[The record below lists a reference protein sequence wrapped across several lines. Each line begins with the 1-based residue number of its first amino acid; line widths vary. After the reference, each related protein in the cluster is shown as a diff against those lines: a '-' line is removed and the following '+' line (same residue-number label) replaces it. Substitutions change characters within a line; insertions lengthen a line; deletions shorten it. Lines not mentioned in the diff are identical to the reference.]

1 MMDTFA
7 ALAHGMAVAV
17 QPMNLLYALIGVF
30 LGTAVGVLPGIGP
43 ALTVALLLPV
53 TYKLDPGGSL
63 IMFAGIYYGG
73 MYGGST
79 TAILI
84 NTPGESASMAT
95 ALEGNKMAK
104 AGRGG
109 PALATS
115 AIGSFV
121 AGTIA
126 TIGLAF
132 LAPWLVDFAVRFGP
146 EDYFAL
152 MCVAFV
158 TVSATFGDSP
168 IRGLTSLFIGLTLG
182 LVGID
187 KLTGQAR
194 LAFGVPELLDGVEVT
209 TLAVGLFAVGEAL
222 YVASRRH
229 HTEEKLEP
237 VRGSLWMTKED
248 WRRSWKPWLRGTM
261 FGFPIGALP
270 AGGAEIPTFLSY
282 STEKRLTKHPEEFG
296 KGAIEGVAGPEAAN
310 NASAAGT
317 LVPLLTLGLPTSATA
332 AMMLAGFQQYGLN
345 PGPLLFAERPDLVWG
360 LIASLFIANCMLLVL
375 NLPLVGLWV
384 RLLAI
389 PQPWLYAGILVF
401 ATMGTIAAKPSVV
414 ELSMLA
420 GFGVLG
426 FLMRRF
432 DFPIAPVVVGLI
444 LGPIAESQ
452 LRRALAISLGDP
464 MTLLQSPISATL
476 LGIALVALLAPV
488 RAEGDGAL
496 QGERGLAVPARASSN
511 AASSSLRK
519 RHAVGTSLAPSRRPD
534 RCRQRLCEDRG
545 WAVRGDCQDRRG
557 QRPPHLWRLLQ
568 CTVQGLGRHSVE
580 ARHHPAAAIRLYDG
594 KECLRHNPGDRRH
607 GPASQRPV
615 RRLLPGLL
623 RQRLYPSGRPHP

>member
-1 MMDTFA
+1 MA
-7 ALAHGMAVAV
+7 ESILALSNGLLIAL
-17 QPMNLLYALIGVF
+17 QPHNLLFALVGVL

-109 PALATS
+109 PALATA

-126 TIGLAF
+126 TLGLAF
-132 LAPWLVDFAVRFGP
+132 LAPWLVEIAVGFGP

-152 MCVAFV
+152 MVLAFV

-168 IRGLTSLFIGLTLG
+168 TRGLTSLFIGLTLG
-182 LVGID
+182 LIGID

-194 LAFGVPELLDGVEVT
+194 LAFGVPELLDGVDVT
-209 TLAVGLFAVGEAL
+209 TLAVGLFAIGEAL
-222 YVASRRH
+222 FVASRRH
-229 HTEEKLEP
+229 LGEDKIEP
-237 VRGSLWMTKED
+237 VRGSLWMTRED
-248 WRRSWKPWLRGTM
+248 WGRSWKPWLRGTAL
-261 FGFPIGALP
+261 GFPIGALP

-282 STEKRLTKHPEEFG
+282 STERRLAAKPEEFG
-296 KGAIEGVAGPEAAN
+296 HGAIEGVAGPEAAN

-345 PGPLLFAERPDLVWG
+345 PGPLLFAEKPDLVWG
-360 LIASLFIANCMLLVL
+360 LIASLFIANAMLLVL

-401 ATMGTIAAKPSVV
+401 ATVGTVAAKPSPV
-414 ELSMLA
+414 ELGMLTT
-420 GFGVLG
+420 FGVLG
-426 FLMRRF
+426 FLMRRY

-444 LGPIAESQ
+444 LGPMAETQ
-452 LRRALAISLGDP
+452 LRRALSISLGDP
-464 MTLLQSPISATL
+464 RVLVESPLAATL
-476 LGIALVALLAPV
+476 LIVAALALVAPFAK
-488 RAEGDGAL
+488 E
-496 QGERGLAVPARASSN
+496 
-511 AASSSLRK
+511 
-519 RHAVGTSLAPSRRPD
+519 
-534 RCRQRLCEDRG
+534 
-545 WAVRGDCQDRRG
+545 
-557 QRPPHLWRLLQ
+557 
-568 CTVQGLGRHSVE
+568 GLGRFRMQE
-580 ARHHPAAAIRLYDG
+580 D
-594 KECLRHNPGDRRH
+594 
-607 GPASQRPV
+607 
-615 RRLLPGLL
+615 
-623 RQRLYPSGRPHP
+623 

>member
-1 MMDTFA
+1 MD
-7 ALAHGMAVAV
+7 ALISLTHGMAVAL
-17 QPMNLLYALIGVF
+17 QPMNLLFALIGVF

-53 TYKLDPGGSL
+53 TYKLDPAGSL

-109 PALATS
+109 PALATA

-126 TIGLAF
+126 TLGIVF
-132 LAPWLVDFAVRFGP
+132 LAPWLVDIALMFGP

-152 MCVAFV
+152 MCVAFI
-158 TVSATFGDSP
+158 TVSATFGASP
-168 IRGLTSLFIGLTLG
+168 VRGLTSLFLGLALG

-187 KLTGQAR
+187 KLTGQPR
-194 LAFGVPELLDGVEVT
+194 LTFGIPELLDGVEVT
-209 TLAVGLFAVGEAL
+209 TLAVGLFAIGEAL
-222 YVASRRH
+222 FIASQRH
-229 HTEEKLEP
+229 KGEEKIEP

-248 WRRSWKPWLRGTM
+248 WARSWKPWLRGTL

-282 STEKRLTKHPEEFG
+282 STERRLAKHPEDFG

-360 LIASLFIANCMLLVL
+360 LIASLFVANGMLLVL

-389 PQPWLYAGILVF
+389 PQPWLYAGILAF

-414 ELSMLA
+414 ELIML
-420 GFGVLG
+420 GLFGILG

-444 LGPIAESQ
+444 LGPAAEAQ
-452 LRRALAISLGDP
+452 FRRALSISLGDP
-464 MTLLQSPISATL
+464 LILVQSPISATL
-476 LGIALVALLAPV
+476 LAIALLA
-488 RAEGDGAL
+488 L
-496 QGERGLAVPARASSN
+496 I
-511 AASSSLRK
+511 
-519 RHAVGTSLAPSRRPD
+519 APF
-534 RCRQRLCEDRG
+534 
-545 WAVRGDCQDRRG
+545 V
-557 QRPPHLWRLLQ
+557 
-568 CTVQGLGRHSVE
+568 
-580 ARHHPAAAIRLYDG
+580 
-594 KECLRHNPGDRRH
+594 LRHLDRFR
-607 GPASQRPV
+607 AADD
-615 RRLLPGLL
+615 
-623 RQRLYPSGRPHP
+623 

>member
-1 MMDTFA
+1 MDAFGSLLQG
-7 ALAHGMAVAV
+7 LAIAT
-17 QPMNLLYALIGVF
+17 QPVNLLYALIGVL

-43 ALTVALLLPV
+43 ALTVALLLPI
-53 TYKLDPGGSL
+53 TFKLDPAGSL

-84 NTPGESASMAT
+84 NTPGESASLVT

-109 PALATS
+109 PALATA

-121 AGTIA
+121 AGTLA
-126 TIGLAF
+126 TLGIVL
-132 LAPWLVDFAVRFGP
+132 LAPWLVEVAVRFGP

-152 MCVAFV
+152 MCVAFI
-158 TVSATFGDSP
+158 TVSATFGNSP

-187 KLTGQAR
+187 RLTGQAR
-194 LAFGVPELLDGVEVT
+194 LAFGIPELLDGVEVT

-222 YVASRRH
+222 YVASRRNKQ
-229 HTEEKLEP
+229 EDKLEP
-237 VRGSLWMTKED
+237 VRGSLWMTRQD
-248 WRRSWKPWLRGTM
+248 WSRSWRPWLRGTL

-282 STEKRLTKHPEEFG
+282 STERRLTKHPEEFG

-360 LIASLFIANCMLLVL
+360 LIASLFIANAMLLVL

-420 GFGVLG
+420 AFGVLG

-432 DFPIAPVVVGLI
+432 DYPVAPVVVGLI
-444 LGPIAESQ
+444 LGPVAEAQ
-452 LRRALAISLGDP
+452 LRRALQISLGDP
-464 MTLLQSPISATL
+464 LVLVQSPMSATL
-476 LGIALVALLAPV
+476 LVIAFIALVAPFVLK
-488 RAEGDGAL
+488 GM
-496 QGERGLAVPARASSN
+496 
-511 AASSSLRK
+511 
-519 RHAVGTSLAPSRRPD
+519 SRFQAD
-534 RCRQRLCEDRG
+534 ED
-545 WAVRGDCQDRRG
+545 
-557 QRPPHLWRLLQ
+557 
-568 CTVQGLGRHSVE
+568 
-580 ARHHPAAAIRLYDG
+580 
-594 KECLRHNPGDRRH
+594 
-607 GPASQRPV
+607 
-615 RRLLPGLL
+615 
-623 RQRLYPSGRPHP
+623 

>member
-1 MMDTFA
+1 MD
-7 ALAHGMAVAV
+7 ALNSLLQGLAVAT
-17 QPMNLLYALIGVF
+17 QPANLLFALIGVL

-53 TYKLDPGGSL
+53 TFKLDPAGSL

-84 NTPGESASMAT
+84 NTPGESASLAT

-109 PALATS
+109 PALATA

-126 TIGLAF
+126 TLGIVF
-132 LAPWLVDFAVRFGP
+132 LAPWLVEIAVRFGP

-152 MCVAFV
+152 MCVAFI

-168 IRGLTSLFIGLTLG
+168 VRGLTSLCIGLALG

-187 KLTGQAR
+187 RLTGQAR

-209 TLAVGLFAVGEAL
+209 TLAVGLFAIGEAL
-222 YVASRRH
+222 YVASRRNKQ
-229 HTEEKLEP
+229 EDKLEP
-237 VRGSLWMTKED
+237 VRGSLWMTRQD
-248 WRRSWKPWLRGTM
+248 WLRSWKPWLRGTL

-282 STEKRLTKHPEEFG
+282 STERRLTKYPDEFG

-360 LIASLFIANCMLLVL
+360 LIASLFIANTMLLVL

-414 ELSMLA
+414 ELSMLTV
-420 GFGVLG
+420 FGVMG
-426 FLMRRF
+426 FVMRRF
-432 DFPIAPVVVGLI
+432 DYPVAPVVVGLI
-444 LGPIAESQ
+444 LGPVAEAQ
-452 LRRALAISLGDP
+452 LRRALQISLGDP
-464 MTLLQSPISATL
+464 MVLVQSPMSATL
-476 LGIALVALLAPV
+476 LAIALVALIAPFV
-488 RAEGDGAL
+488 I
-496 QGERGLAVPARASSN
+496 RGVSRF
-511 AASSSLRK
+511 K
-519 RHAVGTSLAPSRRPD
+519 TS
-534 RCRQRLCEDRG
+534 ED
-545 WAVRGDCQDRRG
+545 
-557 QRPPHLWRLLQ
+557 
-568 CTVQGLGRHSVE
+568 
-580 ARHHPAAAIRLYDG
+580 
-594 KECLRHNPGDRRH
+594 
-607 GPASQRPV
+607 
-615 RRLLPGLL
+615 
-623 RQRLYPSGRPHP
+623 

>member
-1 MMDTFA
+1 MEALDALLHGLTIA
-7 ALAHGMAVAV
+7 A
-17 QPMNLLYALIGVF
+17 QPMNLLYALIGVL

-43 ALTVALLLPV
+43 ALTVALLLPI
-53 TYKLDPGGSL
+53 TFKLDPAGSL

-79 TAILI
+79 TSILI
-84 NTPGESASMAT
+84 NTPGESASMVT

-109 PALATS
+109 PALATA

-121 AGTIA
+121 AGTLA
-126 TIGLAF
+126 TLGIVF
-132 LAPWLVDFAVRFGP
+132 LAPWLVNVAVNFGP

-152 MCVAFV
+152 MCVAFI

-168 IRGLTSLFIGLTLG
+168 VRGLTSLFIGLTLG

-194 LAFGVPELLDGVEVT
+194 LAFGVPDLLDGIEVT
-209 TLAVGLFAVGEAL
+209 TLAVGLFAMGEAL

-229 HTEEKLEP
+229 LVQEKLEP

-248 WRRSWKPWLRGTM
+248 WKRSFWPWIRGTM

-282 STEKRLTKHPEEFG
+282 SAEKRLSKHPEEFG
-296 KGAIEGVAGPEAAN
+296 HGAIEGVAGPEAAN

-360 LIASLFIANCMLLVL
+360 LIASLFIANIMLLVL

-414 ELSMLA
+414 EISMLA
-420 GFGVLG
+420 GFGVMG

-432 DFPIAPVVVGLI
+432 DYPVAPVVVGLI
-444 LGPIAESQ
+444 LGPVAESQ
-452 LRRALAISLGDP
+452 LRRALQISLGDP
-464 MTLLQSPISATL
+464 MVLLQSPMSATL
-476 LGIALVALLAPV
+476 LGIALLALIAPF
-488 RAEGDGAL
+488 AL
-496 QGERGLAVPARASSN
+496 KGMSRFKAS
-511 AASSSLRK
+511 
-519 RHAVGTSLAPSRRPD
+519 
-534 RCRQRLCEDRG
+534 ED
-545 WAVRGDCQDRRG
+545 
-557 QRPPHLWRLLQ
+557 
-568 CTVQGLGRHSVE
+568 
-580 ARHHPAAAIRLYDG
+580 
-594 KECLRHNPGDRRH
+594 
-607 GPASQRPV
+607 
-615 RRLLPGLL
+615 
-623 RQRLYPSGRPHP
+623 

>member
-1 MMDTFA
+1 MDVFA
-7 ALAHGMAVAV
+7 SLAHGLAVAI
-17 QPMNLLYALIGVF
+17 QPMNLVFALIGVL

-43 ALTVALLLPV
+43 ALTVALLLPI
-53 TYKLDPGGSL
+53 TFKLDPAGSI

-84 NTPGESASMAT
+84 NTPGESASLAT

-109 PALATS
+109 PALATA

-121 AGTIA
+121 AGTLA
-126 TIGLAF
+126 TLGIAF
-132 LAPWLVDFAVRFGP
+132 LAPLLVELAIRFGP

-152 MCVAFV
+152 MCLAFV
-158 TVSATFGDSP
+158 TVSATVGDSP
-168 IRGLTSLFIGLTLG
+168 IRGLTSLFIGLMLG

-187 KLTGQAR
+187 LLTGQAR
-194 LAFGVPELLDGVEVT
+194 LTFGVPELVDGVEIT
-209 TLAVGLFAVGEAL
+209 TLAVGVFAIGEAL

-229 HTEEKLEP
+229 HGEEKLEP
-237 VRGSLWMTKED
+237 VRGSLWMTKQD
-248 WRRSWKPWLRGTM
+248 WQRSWKPWLRGFA

-270 AGGAEIPTFLSY
+270 AGGAEIPTFMSY
-282 STEKRLTKHPEEFG
+282 STEKRLTKYPQEFG

-345 PGPLLFAERPDLVWG
+345 PGPLLFAEKPDLVWG
-360 LIASLFIANCMLLVL
+360 LIASLFIANVMLLVL

-401 ATMGTIAAKPSVV
+401 AAMGTIAANPSVV
-414 ELSMLA
+414 ELVMLTV
-420 GFGVLG
+420 FGLLG

-432 DFPIAPVVVGLI
+432 DYPIAPAVVGLI
-444 LGPIAESQ
+444 LGPVAESQ
-452 LRRALAISLGDP
+452 LRRALQISLGDP
-464 MTLLQSPISATL
+464 MALVQSPIAATL
-476 LGIALVALLAPV
+476 LALTAIALIAPFV
-488 RAEGDGAL
+488 LRGLGQFRAE
-496 QGERGLAVPARASSN
+496 
-511 AASSSLRK
+511 
-519 RHAVGTSLAPSRRPD
+519 
-534 RCRQRLCEDRG
+534 ED
-545 WAVRGDCQDRRG
+545 
-557 QRPPHLWRLLQ
+557 
-568 CTVQGLGRHSVE
+568 
-580 ARHHPAAAIRLYDG
+580 
-594 KECLRHNPGDRRH
+594 
-607 GPASQRPV
+607 
-615 RRLLPGLL
+615 
-623 RQRLYPSGRPHP
+623 

>member
-1 MMDTFA
+1 ME
-7 ALAHGMAVAV
+7 ALSSLIHGLAIAT
-17 QPMNLLYALIGVF
+17 QPINLLYALTGVL

-43 ALTVALLLPV
+43 ALTVALLLPI
-53 TYKLDPGGSL
+53 TFKLDPAGSL

-79 TAILI
+79 TSILI
-84 NTPGESASMAT
+84 NTPGESASMVT

-109 PALATS
+109 PALATA

-121 AGTIA
+121 AGTLA
-126 TIGLAF
+126 TLGIVF
-132 LAPWLVDFAVRFGP
+132 LAPWLVNVAVNFGP

-152 MCVAFV
+152 MCVAFI
-158 TVSATFGDSP
+158 TVSATFGSSP
-168 IRGLTSLFIGLTLG
+168 VRGLTSLLIGLTLG

-187 KLTGQAR
+187 KLTGQPR
-194 LAFGVPELLDGVEVT
+194 LSFGIPELLDGIEVT

-229 HTEEKLEP
+229 LGEEKIEP
-237 VRGSLWMTKED
+237 VRGSLWMTGAD
-248 WRRSWKPWLRGTM
+248 WARSWKPWLRGTM

-282 STEKRLTKHPEEFG
+282 STERRLSKHPEEFG

-332 AMMLAGFQQYGLN
+332 AMLLAGFQQYGLN
-345 PGPLLFAERPDLVWG
+345 PGPLLFAEKPDLVWG
-360 LIASLFIANCMLLVL
+360 LIASLFIANVMLLVL

-389 PQPWLYAGILVF
+389 PTPWLYAGILVF

-414 ELSMLA
+414 ELSMLVA
-420 GFGVLG
+420 FGVLG

-432 DFPIAPVVVGLI
+432 DYPVAPVVVGLI
-444 LGPIAESQ
+444 LGPVAESQ
-452 LRRALAISLGDP
+452 LRRALQISLGDP
-464 MTLLQSPISATL
+464 MVLLESPMSATL
-476 LGIALVALLAPV
+476 LGIALLALVAPF
-488 RAEGDGAL
+488 AL
-496 QGERGLAVPARASSN
+496 KGMSRFKAS
-511 AASSSLRK
+511 
-519 RHAVGTSLAPSRRPD
+519 
-534 RCRQRLCEDRG
+534 ED
-545 WAVRGDCQDRRG
+545 
-557 QRPPHLWRLLQ
+557 
-568 CTVQGLGRHSVE
+568 
-580 ARHHPAAAIRLYDG
+580 
-594 KECLRHNPGDRRH
+594 
-607 GPASQRPV
+607 
-615 RRLLPGLL
+615 
-623 RQRLYPSGRPHP
+623 

>member
-1 MMDTFA
+1 MEAFA
-7 ALAHGMAVAV
+7 SLAQGMLVAI
-17 QPMNLLYALIGVF
+17 QPINLLFALIGVL

-95 ALEGNKMAK
+95 ALEGNLMAK

-109 PALATS
+109 PALATA

-121 AGTIA
+121 AGTFA
-126 TIGLAF
+126 TLGLAF
-132 LAPWLVDFAVRFGP
+132 LAPWLVEIAVQFGP

-152 MCVAFV
+152 MCVAFI

-168 IRGLTSLFIGLTLG
+168 IRGLTSLFVGLVLG

-187 KLTGQAR
+187 RLTGQPR
-194 LAFGVPELLDGVEVT
+194 LSFGLPELLDGVEIT
-209 TLAVGLFAVGEAL
+209 TLAVGLFAIGEAL
-222 YVASRRH
+222 YVVAGRH
-229 HTEEKLEP
+229 RQDGKIEAI
-237 VRGSLWMTKED
+237 RGSLWMTKQD
-248 WRRSWKPWLRGTM
+248 WARSWKPWLRGTL

-282 STEKRLTKHPEEFG
+282 SVERKLTKYPQDFG

-345 PGPLLFAERPDLVWG
+345 PGPLLFAQSPDLVWG
-360 LIASLFIANCMLLVL
+360 LIASLFIANAMLIVL

-384 RLLAI
+384 RLLSI

-426 FLMRRF
+426 FLMRRY
-432 DFPIAPVVVGLI
+432 DYPIAPVVVGLI
-444 LGPIAESQ
+444 LGPMAEAQ
-452 LRRALAISLGDP
+452 LRRAMSISLGDP
-464 MTLLQSPISATL
+464 MVLLQSPISATL
-476 LGIALVALLAPV
+476 LAIALIALILPFVLKGMARF
-488 RAEGDGAL
+488 RA
-496 QGERGLAVPARASSN
+496 Q
-511 AASSSLRK
+511 
-519 RHAVGTSLAPSRRPD
+519 
-534 RCRQRLCEDRG
+534 ED
-545 WAVRGDCQDRRG
+545 
-557 QRPPHLWRLLQ
+557 
-568 CTVQGLGRHSVE
+568 
-580 ARHHPAAAIRLYDG
+580 
-594 KECLRHNPGDRRH
+594 
-607 GPASQRPV
+607 
-615 RRLLPGLL
+615 
-623 RQRLYPSGRPHP
+623 

>member
-1 MMDTFA
+1 METFL
-7 ALAHGMAVAV
+7 ALMHGMSIAV
-17 QPMNLLYALIGVF
+17 QPVNLLYALIGVL

-126 TIGLAF
+126 TAGLTF
-132 LAPWLVDFAVRFGP
+132 LAPWLVDVAVQFGP

-158 TVSATFGDSP
+158 TVSATFGVSP
-168 IRGLTSLFIGLTLG
+168 ARGLTSLFIGLTLG

-187 KLTGQAR
+187 KLSGQAR
-194 LAFGVPELLDGVEVT
+194 LSLGMPELLDGVEVT
-209 TLAVGLFAVGEAL
+209 TLAVGLFAIGEAL
-222 YVASRRH
+222 HVAARRH
-229 HTEEKLEP
+229 LDDDKLEAI
-237 VRGSLWMTKED
+237 RGSLWMTRDD
-248 WRRSWKPWLRGTM
+248 WKRSWAPWLRGTL

-282 STEKRLTKHPEEFG
+282 SVEKRLCRYPDEFG
-296 KGAIEGVAGPEAAN
+296 NGAIEGVAGPEAAN

-345 PGPLLFAERPDLVWG
+345 PGPLLFAEKPDLVWG
-360 LIASLFIANCMLLVL
+360 LIASLFIANTMLLVL

-384 RLLAI
+384 RLLSI
-389 PQPWLYAGILVF
+389 PRPWLYAGILVF
-401 ATMGTIAAKPSVV
+401 AVTGTIAAKSSVV
-414 ELSMLA
+414 ELSMLGA
-420 GFGVLG
+420 FGVLG

-432 DFPIAPVVVGLI
+432 DYPIAPVVVGLI
-444 LGPIAESQ
+444 LGPVAETQ
-452 LRRALAISLGDP
+452 LRRALQISLGDP
-464 MTLLQSPISATL
+464 MVLLLSPISATL
-476 LGIALVALLAPV
+476 LVIALLALLAPF
-488 RAEGDGAL
+488 AI
-496 QGERGLAVPARASSN
+496 Q
-511 AASSSLRK
+511 SLR
-519 RHAVGTSLAPSRRPD
+519 
-534 RCRQRLCEDRG
+534 RLGADED
-545 WAVRGDCQDRRG
+545 
-557 QRPPHLWRLLQ
+557 
-568 CTVQGLGRHSVE
+568 
-580 ARHHPAAAIRLYDG
+580 
-594 KECLRHNPGDRRH
+594 
-607 GPASQRPV
+607 
-615 RRLLPGLL
+615 
-623 RQRLYPSGRPHP
+623 

>member
-1 MMDTFA
+1 
-7 ALAHGMAVAV
+7 
-17 QPMNLLYALIGVF
+17 MNLLFALIGVL

-95 ALEGNKMAK
+95 ALEGNRMAK

-109 PALATS
+109 PALATA

-121 AGTIA
+121 AGGIA
-126 TIGLAF
+126 TLGITF
-132 LAPWLVDFAVRFGP
+132 LAPWLVEIAIGFGP

-152 MCVAFV
+152 MCLAFV
-158 TVSATFGDSP
+158 TVSATFGASP
-168 IRGLTSLFIGLTLG
+168 VRGLTSLFVGLALG

-194 LAFGVPELLDGVEVT
+194 LTFGVPELLDGVEIT

-222 YVASRRH
+222 YVASRRNRR
-229 HTEEKLEP
+229 EEQIEP
-237 VRGSLWMTKED
+237 VRGSPWMTRED
-248 WRRSWKPWLRGTM
+248 WKRSWKPWLRGTA

-282 STEKRLTKHPEEFG
+282 SVEKRLTRHPQDFG

-345 PGPLLFAERPDLVWG
+345 PGPLLFAEKPDLVWG
-360 LIASLFIANCMLLVL
+360 LIASLLIANAMLLVL

-384 RLLAI
+384 RLLSI
-389 PQPWLYAGILVF
+389 PQPWLYAGIVAF
-401 ATMGTIAAKPSVV
+401 AVMGTLAAKPSVV
-414 ELSMLA
+414 ELMMLTA
-420 GFGVLG
+420 FGIMG
-426 FLMRRF
+426 FLMRRY
-432 DFPIAPVVVGLI
+432 DYPIAPVVVGLI
-444 LGPIAESQ
+444 LGPMAESQ
-452 LRRALAISLGDP
+452 LRRALSISLGDP
-464 MTLLQSPISATL
+464 LALVQSPVAATL
-476 LGIALVALLAPV
+476 LALSLIALLAPFV
-488 RAEGDGAL
+488 MTRLAAFRA
-496 QGERGLAVPARASSN
+496 V
-511 AASSSLRK
+511 
-519 RHAVGTSLAPSRRPD
+519 
-534 RCRQRLCEDRG
+534 ED
-545 WAVRGDCQDRRG
+545 
-557 QRPPHLWRLLQ
+557 
-568 CTVQGLGRHSVE
+568 
-580 ARHHPAAAIRLYDG
+580 
-594 KECLRHNPGDRRH
+594 
-607 GPASQRPV
+607 
-615 RRLLPGLL
+615 
-623 RQRLYPSGRPHP
+623 

>member
-1 MMDTFA
+1 VEA
-7 ALAHGMAVAV
+7 IVSLAQGMAVAV
-17 QPMNLLYALIGVF
+17 QPTNLLFALIGVF

-53 TYKLDPGGSL
+53 TYKLDPAGSL

-95 ALEGNKMAK
+95 MLEGNKMAR

-109 PALATS
+109 PALATA

-126 TIGLAF
+126 TLGLTF
-132 LAPWLVDFAVRFGP
+132 LAPWLVDLAVRFGP

-158 TVSATFGDSP
+158 TVSATFGNSP
-168 IRGLTSLFIGLTLG
+168 VRGLTSLFVGLALG

-187 KLTGQAR
+187 VLTGQAR
-194 LAFGVPELLDGVEVT
+194 LAFGVPELLDGVQVT

-222 YVASRRH
+222 HIASRRRQV
-229 HTEEKLEP
+229 EETIEP
-237 VRGSLWMTKED
+237 VRGSLWMTLQD
-248 WRRSWKPWLRGTM
+248 WQRSWKAWLRGTA

-282 STEKRLTKHPEEFG
+282 SVERRLTKHPDEFG

-345 PGPLLFAERPDLVWG
+345 PGPLLFADRPDLVWG
-360 LIASLFIANCMLLVL
+360 LIASLYIANLMLLVL
-375 NLPLVGLWV
+375 NLPLIGIWV

-389 PQPWLYAGILVF
+389 PQPWLYAGILAF
-401 ATMGTIAAKPSVV
+401 AATGTIAANPSIV
-414 ELSMLA
+414 ELLMLVL
-420 GFGVLG
+420 FGLLG

-432 DFPIAPVVVGLI
+432 DYPIAPVVIGLI
-444 LGPIAESQ
+444 LGPMAESQ
-452 LRRALAISLGDP
+452 LRRALSISLGDP
-464 MTLLQSPISATL
+464 LVLVQSPISATL
-476 LGIALVALLAPV
+476 LLIALIALAAPF
-488 RAEGDGAL
+488 AMK
-496 QGERGLAVPARASSN
+496 GLARF
-511 AASSSLRK
+511 RK
-519 RHAVGTSLAPSRRPD
+519 A
-534 RCRQRLCEDRG
+534 ED
-545 WAVRGDCQDRRG
+545 
-557 QRPPHLWRLLQ
+557 
-568 CTVQGLGRHSVE
+568 
-580 ARHHPAAAIRLYDG
+580 
-594 KECLRHNPGDRRH
+594 
-607 GPASQRPV
+607 
-615 RRLLPGLL
+615 
-623 RQRLYPSGRPHP
+623 

>member
-1 MMDTFA
+1 MDTFF
-7 ALAHGMAVAV
+7 ALMHGMAIAM
-17 QPMNLLYALIGVF
+17 QPINLLYALIGVL

-95 ALEGNKMAK
+95 ALEGSKMAK

-126 TIGLAF
+126 TLGLTF
-132 LAPWLVDFAVRFGP
+132 LAPWLVEVAVRFGP

-158 TVSATFGDSP
+158 TVSATFGSSP
-168 IRGLTSLFIGLTLG
+168 VRGLTSLFIGLTLG

-187 KLTGQAR
+187 KLSGQAR
-194 LAFGVPELLDGVEVT
+194 LSFGTPELLDGVEVT
-209 TLAVGLFAVGEAL
+209 TLAVGLFAIGEAL
-222 YVASRRH
+222 YVAGRRH
-229 HTEEKLEP
+229 LEDDKLEAI
-237 VRGSLWMTKED
+237 RGSLWMTRED
-248 WRRSWKPWLRGTM
+248 WKRSWKPWLRGTL

-282 STEKRLTKHPEEFG
+282 SVEKRLTKYPEEFG
-296 KGAIEGVAGPEAAN
+296 HGAIEGVAGPEAAN

-332 AMMLAGFQQYGLN
+332 AMMLAGFQQYGFN
-345 PGPLLFAERPDLVWG
+345 PGPLLFAEKPDLVWG
-360 LIASLFIANCMLLVL
+360 LIASLFIANTMLLVL

-384 RLLAI
+384 RLLSI
-389 PQPWLYAGILVF
+389 PKPWLYGGILAF
-401 ATMGTIAAKPSVV
+401 AVTGTIAAKSSVV
-414 ELSMLA
+414 ELTMLGA
-420 GFGVLG
+420 FGLMG

-444 LGPIAESQ
+444 LGPVAETQ
-452 LRRALAISLGDP
+452 LRRALQINLGDP
-464 MTLLQSPISATL
+464 MVLLQSPISATL
-476 LGIALVALLAPV
+476 LTIAALALVAPF
-488 RAEGDGAL
+488 AL
-496 QGERGLAVPARASSN
+496 KGL
-511 AASSSLRK
+511 
-519 RHAVGTSLAPSRRPD
+519 RRFQAD
-534 RCRQRLCEDRG
+534 ED
-545 WAVRGDCQDRRG
+545 
-557 QRPPHLWRLLQ
+557 
-568 CTVQGLGRHSVE
+568 
-580 ARHHPAAAIRLYDG
+580 
-594 KECLRHNPGDRRH
+594 
-607 GPASQRPV
+607 
-615 RRLLPGLL
+615 
-623 RQRLYPSGRPHP
+623 

>member
-1 MMDTFA
+1 MD
-7 ALAHGMAVAV
+7 ALNSVLQGLAVAT
-17 QPMNLLYALIGVF
+17 QPMNLLFALIGVL

-53 TYKLDPGGSL
+53 TFKLDPAGSL

-84 NTPGESASMAT
+84 NTPGESASLAT

-109 PALATS
+109 PALATA

-121 AGTIA
+121 AGTLA
-126 TIGLAF
+126 TLGIVF
-132 LAPWLVDFAVRFGP
+132 LAPWLVEIAVRFGP

-152 MCVAFV
+152 MCVAFI
-158 TVSATFGDSP
+158 TVSATFGNSP
-168 IRGLTSLFIGLTLG
+168 VRGLTSLFIGLALG

-187 KLTGQAR
+187 RLTGQAR
-194 LAFGVPELLDGVEVT
+194 LAFGLPELLDGVEVT

-222 YVASRRH
+222 YVASRRNKH
-229 HTEEKLEP
+229 EDELVP
-237 VRGSLWMTKED
+237 VRGSLWMTAQD
-248 WRRSWKPWLRGTM
+248 WARSWKPWLRGTL

-282 STEKRLTKHPEEFG
+282 STERRLTKHPEEFG
-296 KGAIEGVAGPEAAN
+296 NGAIEGVAGPEAAN

-360 LIASLFIANCMLLVL
+360 LIASLFIANAMLLVL

-414 ELSMLA
+414 ELSMLTA
-420 GFGVLG
+420 FGVLG

-432 DFPIAPVVVGLI
+432 DYPVAPVVVGLI
-444 LGPIAESQ
+444 LGPVAEAQ
-452 LRRALAISLGDP
+452 LRRALQISLGDP
-464 MTLLQSPISATL
+464 MVLLQSPMAATL
-476 LGIALVALLAPV
+476 LAIALVALVAPF
-488 RAEGDGAL
+488 AL
-496 QGERGLAVPARASSN
+496 KGMSRFKAS
-511 AASSSLRK
+511 
-519 RHAVGTSLAPSRRPD
+519 D
-534 RCRQRLCEDRG
+534 D
-545 WAVRGDCQDRRG
+545 
-557 QRPPHLWRLLQ
+557 
-568 CTVQGLGRHSVE
+568 
-580 ARHHPAAAIRLYDG
+580 
-594 KECLRHNPGDRRH
+594 
-607 GPASQRPV
+607 
-615 RRLLPGLL
+615 
-623 RQRLYPSGRPHP
+623 

>member
-1 MMDTFA
+1 ME
-7 ALAHGMAVAV
+7 ALNSLILGLSIAC
-17 QPMNLLYALIGVF
+17 QPINLLYALIGVL

-43 ALTVALLLPV
+43 ALTVALLLPI
-53 TYKLDPGGSL
+53 TFKLDPAGSL

-79 TAILI
+79 TSILI
-84 NTPGESASMAT
+84 NTPGESASMVT

-109 PALATS
+109 PALATA

-126 TIGLAF
+126 TLGIVF
-132 LAPWLVDFAVRFGP
+132 LAPWLVNVAVNFGP

-152 MCVAFV
+152 MCVAFI

-168 IRGLTSLFIGLTLG
+168 VRGLTSLFIGLTLG

-187 KLTGQAR
+187 KLTGQPR
-194 LAFGVPELLDGVEVT
+194 LSFGVPELLDGIEVT

-229 HTEEKLEP
+229 HGEEKIEP
-237 VRGSLWMTKED
+237 VRGSLWMTASD
-248 WRRSWKPWLRGTM
+248 WARSWKPWLRGTM

-282 STEKRLTKHPEEFG
+282 STERRLSKHPEEFG

-332 AMMLAGFQQYGLN
+332 AMLLAGFQQYGLN
-345 PGPLLFAERPDLVWG
+345 PGPLLFAEKPDLVWG
-360 LIASLFIANCMLLVL
+360 LIASLFIANIMLLVL

-389 PQPWLYAGILVF
+389 PTPWLYAGILVF

-414 ELSMLA
+414 ELSMLVA
-420 GFGVLG
+420 FGVLG

-432 DFPIAPVVVGLI
+432 DYPVAPVVVGLI
-444 LGPIAESQ
+444 LGPVAESQ
-452 LRRALAISLGDP
+452 LRRALQISLGDP
-464 MTLLQSPISATL
+464 MVLLESPMSATL
-476 LGIALVALLAPV
+476 LGIALIALIAPF
-488 RAEGDGAL
+488 AL
-496 QGERGLAVPARASSN
+496 KGMSRFRAS
-511 AASSSLRK
+511 
-519 RHAVGTSLAPSRRPD
+519 D
-534 RCRQRLCEDRG
+534 D
-545 WAVRGDCQDRRG
+545 
-557 QRPPHLWRLLQ
+557 
-568 CTVQGLGRHSVE
+568 
-580 ARHHPAAAIRLYDG
+580 
-594 KECLRHNPGDRRH
+594 
-607 GPASQRPV
+607 
-615 RRLLPGLL
+615 
-623 RQRLYPSGRPHP
+623 

>member
-1 MMDTFA
+1 MD
-7 ALAHGMAVAV
+7 ALGSLLQGLAVAT
-17 QPMNLLYALIGVF
+17 QPMNLLYALIGVL

-53 TYKLDPGGSL
+53 TFKLDPAGSL

-84 NTPGESASMAT
+84 NTPGESASLAT

-109 PALATS
+109 PALATA

-121 AGTIA
+121 AGTLA
-126 TIGLAF
+126 TLGIVF
-132 LAPWLVDFAVRFGP
+132 LAPWLVEIAVNFGP

-152 MCVAFV
+152 MCLAFI
-158 TVSATFGDSP
+158 TVSATFGNSP

-182 LVGID
+182 LIGID
-187 KLTGQAR
+187 RLTGQAR
-194 LAFGVPELLDGVEVT
+194 MAFGVPELFDGIEVT
-209 TLAVGLFAVGEAL
+209 TLAVGLFAIGEAL
-222 YVASRRH
+222 YVASRRFKQQE
-229 HTEEKLEP
+229 TLEP
-237 VRGSLWMTKED
+237 VRGSLWMTAQD
-248 WRRSWKPWLRGTM
+248 WARSWKPWLRGTL

-282 STEKRLTKHPEEFG
+282 STEKRLTKHPEQFG

-360 LIASLFIANCMLLVL
+360 LIASLFIANAMLLVL

-389 PQPWLYAGILVF
+389 PLPWLYAGILVF

-414 ELSMLA
+414 ELSLLA
-420 GFGVLG
+420 LFGVMG

-432 DFPIAPVVVGLI
+432 DYPVAPVVVGLI
-444 LGPIAESQ
+444 LGPVAEAQ
-452 LRRALAISLGDP
+452 LRRALQISLGDP
-464 MTLLQSPISATL
+464 LVLVQSPMSATL
-476 LGIALVALLAPV
+476 LAIAFLALVAPFVLKGISRL
-488 RAEGDGAL
+488 GA
-496 QGERGLAVPARASSN
+496 
-511 AASSSLRK
+511 K
-519 RHAVGTSLAPSRRPD
+519 
-534 RCRQRLCEDRG
+534 ED
-545 WAVRGDCQDRRG
+545 
-557 QRPPHLWRLLQ
+557 
-568 CTVQGLGRHSVE
+568 
-580 ARHHPAAAIRLYDG
+580 
-594 KECLRHNPGDRRH
+594 
-607 GPASQRPV
+607 
-615 RRLLPGLL
+615 
-623 RQRLYPSGRPHP
+623 